1 MPEYDPATDPRS
13 SNSLI
18 HGYLA
23 SKGLPL
29 TSENV
34 SRALAANVANRG
46 TIPGLINSSPSTEEE
61 DQAAVAAARG
71 GGGGARAAARTQPA
85 VPASA
90 DTSAAPAANMP
101 TDDGSGLPLWQQILM
116 GAATGAGYAGSR
128 LLGRNAGK
136 QPGVGE
142 TGQPDVRLELN
153 RPALEAPSQPAIV
166 GDKPASLRLG
176 GPEVNPGV
184 AGVEQPR
191 LLPSAAR
198 VGQLSGPEAQFQ
210 VTGPQA
216 PQQLAAPLDARPTA
230 NPDVAIPAPRP
241 AAPDVIPLPGARTQP
256 IVSPEQFQAVNPGAA
271 VNANPVTG
279 NVPMEAAS
287 PVRARAP
294 RARVRL
300 PIRVP

>member
-1 MPEYDPATDPRS
+1 MPEYNPDTDPRS

-18 HGYLA
+18 KGYL
-23 SKGLPL
+23 SSQGLPL

-46 TIPGLINSSPSTEEE
+46 TIKGLVNSSPSTEEE
-61 DQAAVAAARG
+61 DQAAMAAAR
-71 GGGGARAAARTQPA
+71 GGGARAAAPAQPA
-85 VPASA
+85 APASA
-90 DTSAAPAANMP
+90 DTSAAPAANVP

-176 GPEVNPGV
+176 GADVNSGV

-191 LLPSAAR
+191 LLPSAGR
-198 VGQLSGPEAQFQ
+198 LGQLSGPEAQFQ

-256 IVSPEQFQAVNPGAA
+256 IVSPEQFQAVNPGATNPA
-271 VNANPVTG
+271 VS
-279 NVPMEAAS
+279 AALDKATAGT
-287 PVRARAP
+287 PTTRARAP
-294 RARVRL
+294 RAPRRIPI
-300 PIRVP
+300 PIR